1 MLIPIAMLVNVCY
14 KMLIYQNQQRV
25 CVCER
30 GGVVQ
35 QKPLKNT
42 HAHINTHATT
52 KLQRFF
58 IKNAYFTL
66 HRRLSVF
73 RIPFKSTR

>member
-25 CVCER
+25 CVCEGGGGG

-66 HRRLSVF
+66 HRRLSIQNTF
-73 RIPFKSTR
+73 